1 MKGARTVW
9 SGEKAA
15 MTSKPYLSLSPAIDE
30 SPVRLTAAD
39 QFAALE
45 LADDYYPNLNIS
57 GNYPNLNIS
66 GKLTKTNGT
75 LTVINKDGVT
85 VTICDDYLEITGE
98 NVKQRINYDIAEST
112 FRAALQKVTMQ
123 AIY

>member
-1 MKGARTVW
+1 MKVARTVW

-45 LADDYYPNLNIS
+45 LADDY
-57 GNYPNLNIS
+57 YPNLNIS